1 MDYRNAAKK
10 ELEEYSKLM
19 QTEYAWLQEQAK
31 RKKGAASGNLQRVPL
46 GEAAAEGKDEE
57 NDGKE
62 AETLPDEWVETGLI
76 NTPQLRYRAYEQ
88 AVPVLSL
95 ETAKTALVSIE
106 ELGCIKDRIPD
117 CIVVYLDD
125 EGNRWI
131 RSFASLQDARK
142 VTEEYVQDYLD
153 ELNDEGRMQEVF
165 IDEGDADGIYPAT
178 PMEFV
183 NDDESHKCEAEAK
196 GMLHVIRAADHYI
209 VYNELAKKTARWD
222 IFSQIRQTFL
232 LENVQEENGQSEKTE
247 NIESE
252 KSAEKLGF
260 FQKMRRKKEQK
271 KTWITR
277 EITIRKN
284 RRLSLLIGMGRHML
298 WQVRVQARHLQ

>member
-260 FQKMRRKKEQK
+260 FQKMRRKKGAK

>member
-1 MDYRNAAKK
+1 M
-10 ELEEYSKLM
+10 
-19 QTEYAWLQEQAK
+19 
-31 RKKGAASGNLQRVPL
+31 SGW
-46 GEAAAEGKDEE
+46 K
-57 NDGKE
+57 
-62 AETLPDEWVETGLI
+62 TGLI

-183 NDDESHKCEAEAK
+183 NDDESYKCEAEAK

-222 IFSQIRQTFL
+222 IFCTSVKHFYWKMFRRRMGRVKKQ
-232 LENVQEENGQSEKTE
+232 KTLRV
-247 NIESE
+247 
-252 KSAEKLGF
+252 K
-260 FQKMRRKKEQK
+260 RV
-271 KTWITR
+271 
-277 EITIRKN
+277 RKN
-284 RRLSLLIGMGRHML
+284 
-298 WQVRVQARHLQ
+298 

>member
-1 MDYRNAAKK
+1 MDYKDAAKK

-19 QTEYAWLQEQAK
+19 QTEYAWLQEQEK
-31 RKKGAASGNLQRVPL
+31 RKRGASSGNLQRIPL
-46 GEAAAEGKDEE
+46 GEAAAEGKHEE
-57 NDGKE
+57 KDSQE
-62 AETLPDEWVETGLI
+62 AETLPDEWLETGL
-76 NTPQLRYRAYEQ
+76 NNMPQLRYQAYEQ

-95 ETAKTALVSIE
+95 ETAKTALASIE
-106 ELGCIKDRIPD
+106 ELGRIKDRIPD

-131 RSFASLQDARK
+131 RSFASLQDAKK

-183 NDDESHKCEAEAK
+183 NDDESHKYEAEAK
-196 GMLHVIRAADHYI
+196 GMLHVVRTADHYI

-222 IFSQIRQTFL
+222 IFPQIRQTFL
-232 LENVQEENGQSEKTE
+232 LEDVQAEENGQNKKAE

-252 KSAEKLGF
+252 KSAGKLGF

-271 KTWITR
+271 KH
-277 EITIRKN
+277 
-284 RRLSLLIGMGRHML
+284 G
-298 WQVRVQARHLQ
+298 

>member
-46 GEAAAEGKDEE
+46 GEAAAEGKSEE

-183 NDDESHKCEAEAK
+183 NDDESYKCEAEAK

-271 KTWITR
+271 KH
-277 EITIRKN
+277 
-284 RRLSLLIGMGRHML
+284 G
-298 WQVRVQARHLQ
+298 